1 LPESGGNE
9 AEEQMRACS
18 LWIVLIVALT
28 VSAFSQDDSSHV
40 SSKIVA
46 MEKAWHQAFKLR
58 DTKAIDALL
67 DDDIVLVNDDGSLQ
81 SKAIFLKIVRDSK
94 SSEEEQVTP
103 ESINVRVV
111 GDVAIATGVFSSK
124 GAQNGKPFVRH
135 DRFVDTWIKRGNGW
149 VCASASA
156 TPMAH

>member
-1 LPESGGNE
+1 
-9 AEEQMRACS
+9 MRVCGF
-18 LWIVLIVALT
+18 WIILILALT
-28 VSAFSQDDSSHV
+28 VSVSAQDDSANV

-46 MEKAWHQAFKLR
+46 MEKAWNQAFKLR

-81 SKAIFLKIVRDSK
+81 SKSAFLKIVRDSK
-94 SSEEEQVTP
+94 SSDEEQVTP

-111 GDVAIATGVFSSK
+111 GDVAIATGVFSTK
-124 GAQNGKPFVRH
+124 GAQNGKPFVRR
-135 DRFVDTWIKRGNGW
+135 DRFADTWIKRGNGW
-149 VCASASA
+149 VCVSASA